1 MAKEKKFN
9 LLKEFKAFA
18 FKGNV
23 VDMAVGVVIGGAF
36 TAIVTSLVGDIINPL
51 LGLITGGKDFS
62 NLYIVLKS
70 SEAYKALEAVGEPI
84 TLAAAKEAGA
94 NVLSYGNL
102 ITAIVN
108 FLLIALALF
117 FVIKLIA
124 AANFKARKEA
134 EAAAAKAEAEAKA
147 AAEAAAKAEEER
159 LASIKICPFCLME
172 IKKEAKKCSYCASE
186 QN

>member
-62 NLYIVLKS
+62 NLFIVLKS
-70 SEAYKALEAVGEPI
+70 SKEFTELEATGEPI
-84 TLAAAKEAGA
+84 TLAAAKAAGA

-117 FVIKLIA
+117 FVIKIIA
-124 AANFKARKEA
+124 AANFKARKE
-134 EAAAAKAEAEAKA
+134 

-172 IKKEAKKCSYCASE
+172 IKKEAKKCPYCASE